1 MIITSCPL
9 LSTDSPPKQISFQS
23 SGRKYQLQAG
33 PAQFG
38 KDLTSNTVSA
48 KVVMANHVRACGGSL
63 QNGDSMW
70 GRVVVVERGDCMFVE
85 KARVL
90 QVGTF
95 YQQKTH

>member
-1 MIITSCPL
+1 MIITLCPL

-38 KDLTSNTVSA
+38 KDLTSNTVSG

-90 QVGTF
+90 QVGTLH
-95 YQQKTH
+95 QQKIP